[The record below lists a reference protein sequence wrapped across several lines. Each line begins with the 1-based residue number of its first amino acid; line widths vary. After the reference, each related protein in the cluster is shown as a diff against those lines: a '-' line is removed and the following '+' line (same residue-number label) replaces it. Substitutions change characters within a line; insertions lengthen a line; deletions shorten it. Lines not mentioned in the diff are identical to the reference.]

1 MMDGIKSTKRESGR
15 PRPMIDDADLNSR
28 FCREV
33 LPLEGSLT
41 HFIRRN
47 LRDSASVGDA
57 RQEVTARAVVVFT

>member
-1 MMDGIKSTKRESGR
+1 
-15 PRPMIDDADLNSR
+15 MIDDADLNSR